1 MTLRTRAG
9 RRIAVAAAIACAAIG
24 LPTVALAAAS
34 SPSRPAVAKCT
45 AAHIYVWLA
54 LAPNGAAGTIY
65 YPVEFTNLG
74 SSSCVL
80 FGYPGVSAV
89 SKTAVQLGPAAGH
102 FKATR
107 HNVTLKPGQ
116 TAHAALGIV
125 DPGFIGSC
133 HKATADGLRV
143 YPPNFRAS
151 QLVFNFSF
159 GVCKNK
165 VFMRVYPVTPGIGV
179 P

>member
-1 MTLRTRAG
+1 MNLRTRAG
-9 RRIAVAAAIACAAIG
+9 RRIAAAALIGCAAVG
-24 LPTVALAAAS
+24 LPAAALAAGG
-34 SPSRPAVAKCT
+34 SPAHPAIARCT
-45 AAHIYVWLA
+45 AAHTYVWFA

-74 SSSCVL
+74 SAKCIL

-89 SKTAVQLGPAAGH
+89 NKSGGQLGPAAGR

-125 DPGFIGSC
+125 DPGFIAHC
-133 HKATADGLRV
+133 KKATAAGLKI
-143 YPPNFRAS
+143 YPPNQTAF
-151 QLVFNFSF
+151 QLIFNFTF
-159 GVCKNK
+159 PVCKNK
-165 VFMRVYPVTPGIGV
+165 LFMRVYPVTPGIGV